1 MCVLI
6 FSTIFAWNISYSKK
20 NWAKY
25 DQKCALVFMKS
36 TGYYCQILMK
46 LGIILIDFFKN
57 TQVSDFMNI
66 RYVGA
71 VLFHAN

>member
-1 MCVLI
+1 
-6 FSTIFAWNISYSKK
+6 
-20 NWAKY
+20 
-25 DQKCALVFMKS
+25 MKS